1 LATSTGEDS
10 RFRASPNGRSGHPL
24 GARRTEEWFV
34 PCDDDEVWIAQSIRG
49 REVYSVIA
57 PKTVRLGESPCVPSQ
72 RVVDLDE
79 IELFAS

>member
-1 LATSTGEDS
+1 LG
-10 RFRASPNGRSGHPL
+10 ASPNGRSGHPL
-24 GARRTEEWFV
+24 GGRRTEECFV
-34 PCDDDEVWIAQSIRG
+34 PCDDDEVWIAHSIRG

-79 IELFAS
+79 IELFVS